1 MHPADLELLI
11 KDLLEVMLNK
21 IQTLVAEA
29 EGQVKRNAFH
39 PGGNGGDGLASQ
51 SMDPV
56 PSVVAVVVAVMRQ
69 VQVIQQ
75 DEVVM
80 VVKKRRKSEPVQ
92 LPTLAAVE
100 EDAPLLMELAVKVD
114 LVLLL
119 LLIKLHHSFL

>member
-1 MHPADLELLI
+1 
-11 KDLLEVMLNK
+11 
-21 IQTLVAEA
+21 
-29 EGQVKRNAFH
+29 
-39 PGGNGGDGLASQ
+39 
-51 SMDPV
+51 MDPV

-80 VVKKRRKSEPVQ
+80 VVVEMVEEIPEPVQ

-119 LLIKLHHSFL
+119 LLIKLHHSFSLIYSTL